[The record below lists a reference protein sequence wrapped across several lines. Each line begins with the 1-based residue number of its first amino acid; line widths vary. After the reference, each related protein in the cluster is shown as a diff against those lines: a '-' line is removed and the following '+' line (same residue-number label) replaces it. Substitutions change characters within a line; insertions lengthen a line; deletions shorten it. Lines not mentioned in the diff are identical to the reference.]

1 MKLIIEDRPA
11 RIQRIF
17 LEHRNDIEFKAFY
30 VCQNIESYENIK
42 SKTNE
47 YVQHN
52 GFIITKSTY
61 KRYISEYLR
70 LHEVIAMI
78 DHQTSTIHV
87 EKNGYNNVINQLWST
102 TTPFSS
108 IHSDIFDDIQ
118 MIVTKNHERL
128 KMNNYGL
135 HVEFENI
142 INMRRLLSLDKQ
154 TSEYRINPESV
165 MNLSPYDMRYLT
177 YEYTRTMLSNE
188 GWLRDDIYKYYKP
201 YDIELHA
208 TETKPHTSKI
218 VRQMAEVGNIRHIFN
233 KYVTVLRNSEKEVT
247 YQSSDDHS
255 INGDPSR
262 VYVIT
267 KNEPL
272 QSYGP
277 DSARSKMTYIYGHY
291 MDVKSFVEQPQF
303 HRLYDMSKEV
313 QMVFT
318 NQING
323 LVELR
328 IQEFDL
334 NDVSNRY
341 HYMKV
346 TDGEKFYINQPAY
359 FFTKNKKIPLT
370 DIELQSIEIDSKSS
384 YELAKA
390 KLELESFR
398 TYLENL

>member
-1 MKLIIEDRPA
+1 MKLIVEDRPS

-30 VCQNIESYENIK
+30 VCQNIESYKNIK

-52 GFIITKSTY
+52 GFIITKPTY
-61 KRYISEYLR
+61 KRYISEYSR
-70 LHEVIAMI
+70 LYEVIAMI
-78 DHQTSTIHV
+78 DHQTSTIYV
-87 EKNGYNNVINQLWST
+87 EKNSYSDVIYQLWAT

-128 KMNNYGL
+128 KMNNYRL
-135 HVEFENI
+135 HVGFEDI
-142 INMRRLLSLDKQ
+142 INMRRLLSLDNQ

-188 GWLRDDIYKYYKP
+188 GWLYDDIYKYYKP

-208 TETKPHTSKI
+208 TEKKPHTSKI

-233 KYVTVLRNSEKEVT
+233 KYVTVLRNSEKEAT
-247 YQSSDDHS
+247 YQPSDDHS

-272 QSYGP
+272 HSYDS

-291 MDVKSFVEQPQF
+291 MDVKAFVEQPQF

-346 TDGEKFYINQPAY
+346 TNGEKFYINQPAY
-359 FFTKNKKIPLT
+359 FFTENKKIPLT
-370 DIELQSIEIDSKSS
+370 DVELQSIEMDSKSS

-390 KLELESFR
+390 KLGLESFR